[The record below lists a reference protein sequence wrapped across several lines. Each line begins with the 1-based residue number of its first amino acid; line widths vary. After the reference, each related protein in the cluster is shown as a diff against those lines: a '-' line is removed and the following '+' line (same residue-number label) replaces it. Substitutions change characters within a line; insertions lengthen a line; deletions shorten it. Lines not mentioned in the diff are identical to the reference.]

1 MVGFISGSRDS
12 QLGLW
17 QINKSEDEPPTSPS
31 SSLQVPEYSI
41 KSPLLVKQCPDARKV
56 RALSYH
62 NDRRVGSHNI
72 YYLFLDLNELQ
83 GGQWLSG

>member
-72 YYLFLDLNELQ
+72 Y
-83 GGQWLSG
+83 